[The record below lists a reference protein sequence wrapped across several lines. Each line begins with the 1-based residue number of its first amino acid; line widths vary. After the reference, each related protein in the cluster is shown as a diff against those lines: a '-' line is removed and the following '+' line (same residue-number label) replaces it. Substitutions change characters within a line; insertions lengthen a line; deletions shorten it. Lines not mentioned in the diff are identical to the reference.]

1 MGIILPHQQ
10 IGGVLLDVAY
20 VARAFESRPQGR
32 ISGDGGRYSNALV
45 EGTQDDGLPSTA
57 GKTSDAE
64 PRAVHARMLF
74 EEVEALP
81 HGEVE
86 QTYAVR
92 AYQVEMCAEPVAVF
106 LTGEFAIAEPLQV

>member
-1 MGIILPHQQ
+1 MGIVLAHQQ
-10 IGGVLLDVAY
+10 IGGVLLDVSD
-20 VARAFESRPQGR
+20 VARTFESRPQRRVSGHGR
-32 ISGDGGRYSNALV
+32 RYGNALV

-74 EEVEALP
+74 EKVKAFP

-86 QTYAVR
+86 QTHTVR
-92 AYQVEMCAEPVAVF
+92 ANQVEMRAEPVTVF
-106 LTGEFAIAEPLQV
+106 NVCQFAIAEPLQV